1 MAPTRETAAGRQ
13 RWTIRSARPADL
25 DALAAIVAAD
35 PRSNWVRNTVA
46 GELDTE
52 WAHVDVLTGGAG
64 EILGFLDFWH
74 VADELQL
81 LYIATHPHYQRRGV
95 GRRLMEHL
103 CARARALSVAVVTLE
118 VGAGNSVARALY
130 ESMAFAEVG
139 RRPAYYAS
147 SNEDAILMTWEV
159 K

>member
-1 MAPTRETAAGRQ
+1 
-13 RWTIRSARPADL
+13 
-25 DALAAIVAAD
+25 
-35 PRSNWVRNTVA
+35 
-46 GELDTE
+46 
-52 WAHVDVLTGGAG
+52 
-64 EILGFLDFWH
+64 
-74 VADELQL
+74 
-81 LYIATHPHYQRRGV
+81 
-95 GRRLMEHL
+95 
-103 CARARALSVAVVTLE
+103 VAVVTLE